1 MNEVPASTVVTLP
14 DMKDTLLLLCILA
27 VAVAIY
33 WPILRI
39 ARQDIADRANAGLGN
54 GMLYAVLLLPL
65 FGPIIYLLLRS
76 RFRV

>member
-1 MNEVPASTVVTLP
+1 
-14 DMKDTLLLLCILA
+14 MKDTLVLISILA

-33 WPILRI
+33 WPILRL
-39 ARQDIADRANAGLGN
+39 ARADITARANAGLGN

-65 FGPIIYLLLRS
+65 VGPVVYLLFRS